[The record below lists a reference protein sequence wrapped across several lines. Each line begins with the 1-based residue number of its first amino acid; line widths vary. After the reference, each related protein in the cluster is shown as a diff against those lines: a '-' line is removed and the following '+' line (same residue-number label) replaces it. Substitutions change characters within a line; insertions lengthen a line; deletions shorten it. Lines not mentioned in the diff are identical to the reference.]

1 MNTKEKE
8 LLGAIN
14 GTERMSGYDGSEG
27 DMSFFDG
34 DDMSFGDGID
44 DMSFADG
51 DDDMSFASGGRSGQ
65 AVSDPYI
72 VQYENTTSGTLTAIL
87 FGYNDYLGQG
97 SYNGNPAGI
106 VVTNVQG
113 GTYTSLVNQS
123 NNKPFKINTWR
134 FQCSSANQLAVSLSL
149 ISRDANG
156 NAQTSVLNLA
166 TARDPYQQQ
175 SDILEVVRPLIVD
188 AMTIITFPLLA
199 GSILTITMFP
209 TQVISSRSRLKGG
222 SGFATA
228 KVPKTSGRNV
238 SPVIINTNQGVGGVR
253 KRR

>member
-14 GTERMSGYDGSEG
+14 GTERMSGYDGEG

-34 DDMSFGDGID
+34 DDYDSFDGD
-44 DMSFADG
+44 DMSFFEG
-51 DDDMSFASGGRSGQ
+51 DESMSFASGKQGQ

-97 SYNGNPAGI
+97 SYNGNPTGI

-123 NNKPFKINTWR
+123 NNKPFKITTWR

-149 ISRDANG
+149 TSRDANG
-156 NAQTSVLNLA
+156 NAQTAVLNLS

-209 TQVISSRSRLKGG
+209 TAVVSSRSRLKGG
-222 SGFATA
+222 SGFASA
-228 KVPKTSGRNV
+228 RVPKTSGRNV
-238 SPVIINTNQGVGGVR
+238 SPVIIQTQQGVGGIR
-253 KRR
+253 KR